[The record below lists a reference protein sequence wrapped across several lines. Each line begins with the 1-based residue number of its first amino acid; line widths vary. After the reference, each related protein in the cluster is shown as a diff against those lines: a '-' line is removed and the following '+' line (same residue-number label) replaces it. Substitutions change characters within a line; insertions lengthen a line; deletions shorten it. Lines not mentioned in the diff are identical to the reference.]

1 MKVSPTPGYNAVQ
14 AAQSREQV
22 QENKKVL
29 PVPSTA
35 PATELCW
42 FQNVMAVCAV
52 KRETHD
58 GFSSSNE
65 LAHKH
70 TVNHCCVH
78 ALMLQQ
84 ILIFITT
91 ASDSASSMC
100 AFSTA
105 ITFKD
110 E

>member
-1 MKVSPTPGYNAVQ
+1 MKVSPTPGHNAVQ

-35 PATELCW
+35 PATELHW
-42 FQNVMAVCAV
+42 FHNVMAVCV
-52 KRETHD
+52 QEREMHD
-58 GFSSSNE
+58 VFSSFNK

-70 TVNHCCVH
+70 TVNHCHLYV
-78 ALMLQQ
+78 LMLQQ

-91 ASDSASSMC
+91 ASDSASSIC